1 MPKQK
6 QEKKESTSKKKSE
19 NEEKYVYEPEKFCV
33 PVTKIAP
40 LESIQFIIDEFIQ
53 KKVTFCVDGEKD
65 KWEVWRM
72 EEEGDSDKIKKK
84 DFPCKPKFVYFKGKL
99 VEDYVTKEEEGK

>member
-6 QEKKESTSKKKSE
+6 QDKEKSSAKKSSTK
-19 NEEKYVYEPEKFCV
+19 EEKYVYEPEKFCV

-40 LESIQFIIDEFIQ
+40 MEGIKFIIDEFIR

-84 DFPCKPKFVYFKGKL
+84 DFPRKPKFVYVEGKL
-99 VEDYVTKEEEGK
+99 VDYVTKEEEGK